1 MKLLKRLF
9 ILIILAAVISPVV
22 AVVMMVD
29 DTPDIPVDLSLSHH
43 GRFVAFA
50 ASLRGSPLRHSE

>member
-9 ILIILAAVISPVV
+9 ILIIIAAVISPVV

-29 DTPDIPVDLSLSHH
+29 DTPDIPVDLSLSPNDLSK
-43 GRFVAFA
+43 A
-50 ASLRGSPLRHSE
+50 